1 MDSLTTSSVME
12 QCFYDRDMV
21 YIDCVLLFHLSAVCG
36 GNAARNVA
44 IHWQRQEIK
53 FKFPIRK
60 DVIST
65 QVRPQGYTQCVLVSN
80 SEFKQSF
87 CLF

>member
-1 MDSLTTSSVME
+1 M
-12 QCFYDRDMV
+12 
-21 YIDCVLLFHLSAVCG
+21 LFHLSAVYG

-44 IHWQRQEIK
+44 IHWQRQERKRPRASKQAK
-53 FKFPIRK
+53 FTITMHAHICTKPLKKKNPIRK